1 MDHIIKDAV
10 DKHHPAYNDK
20 AWEKMEKKLDK
31 HLPQKND
38 RRRYLFFLLLFLLL
52 GGGAFFGINYFGDNK
67 IRGNREIAENKK
79 TEQARA
85 ESKKDEQP
93 ATQSVT
99 QNAIPGDN
107 SIENSSQ
114 ENKVHPVDEDI
125 KNPTAEN
132 VADKT
137 TGSTIKNT
145 GNNDIS
151 LPETKNNNKAEN
163 TGKNKRS
170 VVKGKGKTNTR
181 IIAANPSEELAK
193 DENEKIKNNIPKNG
207 KADQQKNVVI
217 TAAEQE
223 KNEGENTASVTP
235 ALKKDTAIKVEEK
248 TEPVKVKE
256 DKKENEVKEKE
267 VVVTENKPSSSPDKK
282 KSKKNIA
289 GNFGITLSAGP
300 DMSFIELN
308 KPGKATLIY
317 GAGLSYNFKKRIIIR
332 AGFYASKKIYSAT
345 PDQYT
350 FQPGYTYPYLYDVD
364 AVCKVYEIPVSLSY
378 NFWQR
383 KKHNWFGN
391 VGLSSFLMKTE
402 DYDYNYKV
410 PYYGQG
416 YTYYTY
422 KSAIKDKN
430 KHYFAVL
437 TLSAGYQYNL
447 SKRVSLQAEP
457 YVKLPLA
464 GVGEGKVK
472 LKSAGVLFTATVRPF
487 AKKN

>member
-10 DKHHPAYNDK
+10 DKHHPAYNDE

-31 HLPQKND
+31 HLPQKTD

-52 GGGAFFGINYFGDNK
+52 GGGAFFGINYL
-67 IRGNREIAENKK
+67 NRDKTSISKEIAESKK
-79 TEQARA
+79 SEQTRG
-85 ESKKDEQP
+85 ENKKDEQP

-99 QNAIPGDN
+99 QNATPGDN
-107 SIENSSQ
+107 SIENSSE
-114 ENKVHPVDEDI
+114 ENKVHPVDADI
-125 KNPTAEN
+125 KNLPAEN
-132 VADKT
+132 VPDKT
-137 TGSTIKNT
+137 TGSTKNNT
-145 GNNDIS
+145 GNDIA
-151 LPETKNNNKAEN
+151 LLKTKNNNKAEEN

-170 VVKGKGKTNTR
+170 VVKGKGRSNISIT
-181 IIAANPSEELAK
+181 AANPSDEIAK
-193 DENEKIKNNIPKNG
+193 DEKEKIKNNIAKKKKTDGKKNI
-207 KADQQKNVVI
+207 VI
-217 TAAEQE
+217 TAAEPE
-223 KNEGENTASVTP
+223 KNEGENTASVTSE
-235 ALKKDTAIKVEEK
+235 LKKDTATKAEEK
-248 TEPVKVKE
+248 TEPVKAKE
-256 DKKENEVKEKE
+256 DKKENEVKE
-267 VVVTENKPSSSPDKK
+267 VAVTEKKPSSSPDKK
-282 KSKKNIA
+282 KPKKNVA

-300 DMSFIELN
+300 DLSFIELN
-308 KPGKATLIY
+308 KLGKATLIY
-317 GAGLSYNFKKRIIIR
+317 GAGLSYNFKKRITVR
-332 AGFYASKKIYSAT
+332 AGFYSSKKIYSAT

-350 FQPGYTYPYLYDVD
+350 YQSGYTYPNLYNID

-378 NFWQR
+378 NFGQR

-437 TLSAGYQYNL
+437 TLSAGYQYNF

-464 GVGEGKVK
+464 GVGEGKIK